1 MKRIKFLILLL
12 PVIAILITL
21 SACKNEHEGMVFVN
35 TGHEEEWVI
44 EAKGVPKSDF
54 KKSEFYFEG
63 DIAKYK
69 GKGYETKLGIDVSEH
84 QRKIDWEKVKAD
96 GIEFALIRCGYRGY
110 TKGNLKVD
118 EFFEYNIKNARK
130 AGLEIG
136 IYFFS
141 QATGAVEA
149 AEEAEFVINL
159 LKPYKQDITLPVAF
173 DWEPMRLEGS
183 RSAHINKENL
193 TASALVFSEIIKD
206 AGYTPMVY
214 MFRPLAYKYYDLERV
229 KDFDYWI
236 GAIHSWPDFYYKH
249 IIWQFSMTGAVDG
262 IETEVDLNLLFEEIV
277 PPESPEAKNKSK

>member
-1 MKRIKFLILLL
+1 LKRIKFIIFLI
-12 PVIAILITL
+12 IITVML
-21 SACKNEHEGMVFVN
+21 MAFSACTDEHEGMVFVN
-35 TGHEEEWVI
+35 TGHEKEWVP

-54 KKSEFYFEG
+54 KKSEFYYEG
-63 DIAKYK
+63 NIAKYK
-69 GKGYETKLGIDVSEH
+69 GEGYITKLGIDVSEH
-84 QRKIDWEKVKAD
+84 QREIDWEKVKAD

-110 TKGNLKVD
+110 TKGNIMVD
-118 EFFEYNIKNARK
+118 EFFEDNIKNARK
-130 AGLEIG
+130 AGLKIG

-149 AEEAEFVINL
+149 AEEAQFVINL
-159 LKPYKQDITLPVAF
+159 LKPYKQDISLPVAF

-214 MFRPLAYKYYDLERV
+214 MFRPLGYKYYDLERV

-236 GAIHSWPDFYYKH
+236 GAIDEWPDFYYKH
-249 IIWQFSMTGAVDG
+249 IIWQFSMTGTVDG
-262 IETEVDLNLLFEEIV
+262 IETEVDLNLMFEEIA
-277 PPESPEAKNKSK
+277 PPESPESK